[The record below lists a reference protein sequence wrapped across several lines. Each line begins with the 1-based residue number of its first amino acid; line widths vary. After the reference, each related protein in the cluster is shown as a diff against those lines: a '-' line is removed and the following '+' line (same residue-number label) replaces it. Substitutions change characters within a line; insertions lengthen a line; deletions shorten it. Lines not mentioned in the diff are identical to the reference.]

1 MKRITIAFVV
11 TVLLFAVVTMPGC
24 NNSRKIPNKIPTDF
38 DYGSWTGS
46 TYRNDFFGFSITV
59 PENWYV
65 SGKEEMKAIIETG
78 RDMLDISSNEEM
90 SKRAK
95 IADVTSAN
103 LFFTAR
109 FSNEEAMEREV
120 SNPNIVLIAEN
131 LSSLGKKIER
141 GEYVTA
147 MRQNLGKA
155 IPGLIIKSQ
164 HNKTIGGHEFT
175 SLQVQFSIEGTTI
188 NQEQLLC
195 LKNDFALCFGL
206 TTLDD
211 SEKKQLDDI
220 MATLKWD

>member
-24 NNSRKIPNKIPTDF
+24 NKPRTIPNKIPTDF
-38 DYGSWTGS
+38 DYGSWTDS
-46 TYRNDFFGFSITV
+46 TYRNDFFGFTITV

-65 SGKEEMKAIIETG
+65 SGKEDMKAIIEAG
-78 RDMLDISSNEEM
+78 RDVLDISSNEEM
-90 SKRAK
+90 AKRAK

-109 FSNEEAMEREV
+109 YSNEEAMEREI

-141 GEYVTA
+141 AEYVIA
-147 MRQNLGKA
+147 MRQTLSKTL
-155 IPGLIIKSQ
+155 PGVVIKSQ
-164 HNKTIGGHEFT
+164 TNKTIGGQEFT
-175 SLQVQFSIEGTTI
+175 SLQVQINVEGTAI
-188 NQEQLLC
+188 SQEHLVC
-195 LKNDFALCFGL
+195 LKNDFALLFGL

-211 SEKKQLDDI
+211 SEKPQLDDI

>member
-1 MKRITIAFVV
+1 MTLAFVV
-11 TVLLFAVVTMPGC
+11 TVLLCAIVTMPGC
-24 NNSRKIPNKIPTDF
+24 NKPRTIPNKIPTDF

-65 SGKEEMKAIIETG
+65 SGKEEIKALIETG
-78 RDMLDISSNEEM
+78 RDVLDISSNEEIA
-90 SKRAK
+90 RQAK
-95 IADVTSAN
+95 IADVTNAN

-109 FSNEEAMEREV
+109 YSNEEAAEREV
-120 SNPNIVLIAEN
+120 SNPNIILIAEN

-147 MRQNLGKA
+147 VRQNLSKT
-155 IPGLIIKSQ
+155 IPGVIFKSQ
-164 HNKTIGGHEFT
+164 LSKTIGGREFT
-175 SLQVQFSIEGTTI
+175 SLQVQFNIEETTVY
-188 NQEQLLC
+188 QEQLIC
-195 LKNDFALCFGL
+195 LKNDFALLFGL

-211 SEKKQLDDI
+211 SEKPQLDDV